1 MNWTLGSDNV
11 FPVRVADELD
21 RLADDL
27 AVDPGSCQT
36 CVPGWRSLAQYFRE
50 VGMRDKFI
58 RAISAFED
66 NDSCLALWMEDWI
79 WELAFCERSPKL
91 GPSDFLPEML
101 DSVVQIAL
109 LTAADRDGD

>member
-1 MNWTLGSDNV
+1 
-11 FPVRVADELD
+11 
-21 RLADDL
+21 
-27 AVDPGSCQT
+27 
-36 CVPGWRSLAQYFRE
+36 
-50 VGMRDKFI
+50 
-58 RAISAFED
+58 
-66 NDSCLALWMEDWI
+66 MEDWI